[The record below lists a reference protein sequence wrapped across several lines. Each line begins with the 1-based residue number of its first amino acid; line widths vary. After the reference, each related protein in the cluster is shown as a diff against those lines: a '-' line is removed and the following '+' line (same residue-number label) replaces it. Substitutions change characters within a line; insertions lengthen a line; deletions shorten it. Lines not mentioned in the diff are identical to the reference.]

1 MADARRR
8 AVVAALVGV
17 LGASLGIAGAGH
29 VYLREWRRA
38 IAWFTFVI
46 GAGLVLVSTFSDP
59 ATASVETLPMEVTL
73 PVIGLLFLSSLDA
86 YRVGMRRPGQ
96 TKEGKPACPICGGEL
111 DGDLDFCPWCAT
123 ELEWHYVEE

>member
-1 MADARRR
+1 MVDARRR

-17 LGASLGIAGAGH
+17 VGASLGIAGAGH

-59 ATASVETLPMEVTL
+59 ATASLETLPAEVTV
-73 PVIGLLFLSSLDA
+73 PIIVLLFLNALDA
-86 YRVGMRRPGQ
+86 YRVGIRGRRQ
-96 TKEGKPACPICGGEL
+96 TTDGKPACPICGGAL
-111 DGDLDFCPWCAT
+111 DHELDFCPWCAT

>member
-1 MADARRR
+1 MPDARRR

-38 IAWFTFVI
+38 IAWFTFVL

-59 ATASVETLPMEVTL
+59 ATASVDSLPTEVTV
-73 PVIGLLFLSSLDA
+73 PVVALLFLSALDA
-86 YRVGMRRPGQ
+86 YRVGMRIPGQ
-96 TKEGKPACPICGGEL
+96 TKDGKPTCPVCGGEL
-111 DGDLDFCPWCAT
+111 DQSLDFCPWCAT